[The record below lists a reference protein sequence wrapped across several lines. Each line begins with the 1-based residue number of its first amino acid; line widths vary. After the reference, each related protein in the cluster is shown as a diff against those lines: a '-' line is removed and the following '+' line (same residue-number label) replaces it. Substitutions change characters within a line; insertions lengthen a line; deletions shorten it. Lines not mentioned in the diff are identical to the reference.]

1 LIFEGAPL
9 PTDHSPLTIH
19 HSALFLRIKN
29 GVMSAFL
36 LAIDWSLVRVGLV
49 ILGMGVITVVLETV
63 IMVLFK
69 FDRFRRSL
77 VYSIMANIGSLL
89 LGIFLF
95 LIFNKTEFG
104 VSQQSELIVLY
115 GVTSLFEAWLIKLL
129 NPRMGWGRIILTSF
143 VMNLL
148 SFILLYLTFT
158 KFLASFFSL

>member
-1 LIFEGAPL
+1 M
-9 PTDHSPLTIH
+9 
-19 HSALFLRIKN
+19 R
-29 GVMSAFL
+29 VFL
-36 LAIDWSLVRVGLV
+36 LGIDWSLVRVGLV
-49 ILGMGVITVVLETV
+49 ILGMGVITVILETV

-89 LGIFLF
+89 LGILLF
-95 LIFNKTEFG
+95 LVFNKTEFG
-104 VSQQSELIVLY
+104 VLQLSELIVLY
-115 GVTSLFEAWLIKLL
+115 CVNSVFEAWLIKLL
-129 NPRMGWGRIILTSF
+129 NYRMRWGRIILTSL